1 MHTMNLAVNG
11 IEVSLHFLFIR
22 AHANGVL
29 YILKP
34 LTYIKC
40 LRFFFR
46 LEIGMNHTQ
55 TLYLLYG
62 QI

>member
-1 MHTMNLAVNG
+1 MHTMNCG
-11 IEVSLHFLFIR
+11 IEVSLHFLLVR
-22 AHANGVL
+22 AHANGIL

-55 TLYLLYG
+55 TLHPLYG
-62 QI
+62 HL